1 MFSGARSW
9 LVGTLCF
16 QTCSLSGTTCWWDYK
31 IDWSTYEV
39 NWYLCEGGDPNYQY
53 WVLTI
58 NNEDLHTFHYWI
70 AGGSSYVNRFENV
83 DVWWLVSDG
92 EFQLHAH
99 YLISLL
105 SLSQILEQSSCYQ
118 AWSSNKLSILWSHTD
133 NKLVEIIQLFSAV
146 NIWQLLSVM

>member
-1 MFSGARSW
+1 MCGDLSLMVNFS
-9 LVGTLCF
+9 
-16 QTCSLSGTTCWWDYK
+16 YMH
-31 IDWSTYEV
+31 
-39 NWYLCEGGDPNYQY
+39 N
-53 WVLTI
+53 
-58 NNEDLHTFHYWI
+58 
-70 AGGSSYVNRFENV
+70 
-83 DVWWLVSDG
+83 
-92 EFQLHAH
+92 AH